1 MEGPGPWV
9 ERVGVEL
16 RLEGLGG
23 CRLVVGPPVE
33 EEGGGVERG
42 GGWDG
47 SWGPR
52 GPSALIGRLALCC
65 CCGDCCCRE
74 REEAHTHTNRRHDD
88 TEQRLHTHKPI
99 THRDLS

>member
-1 MEGPGPWV
+1 M

-33 EEGGGVERG
+33 EEGGGVERR
-42 GGWDG
+42 GGWEG
-47 SWGPR
+47 SCRPR
-52 GPSALIGRLALCC
+52 GPSALMGRLALC